1 MPINTTVFDRVSN
14 RPTTTL
20 NSNPRYYTTT
30 DYTDGSNFTI
40 DNDGTRVAFNAAD
53 NTTTTTYFGG
63 PIVIDNNAN
72 LIETKNLAGNLIR
85 TDQTFFNTPAAGQT
99 TKKTFYA
106 DPSIAIRNITTVNDN
121 GNITVTNGVT
131 GNLINQTTVYPNG
144 TI

>member
-14 RPTTTL
+14 LPNTRL

-40 DNDGTRVAFNAAD
+40 DNDGTRVAYND
-53 NTTTTTYFGG
+53 TDKTTTTTYFGG

-85 TDQTFFNTPAAGQT
+85 TDQTFFDTPTTGQT
-99 TKKTFYA
+99 TKKTYYA